1 MHTWHEKKVWQ
12 LVGFVVSVFL
22 CVCFVGFGFVCS
34 FLVWSEGLF
43 LFFKSFHIKRRAW
56 CEIQTW
62 SKIGLLCL
70 RGLEGSIFIYLEYIS
85 VSGVEKLFFLSGS
98 TLVNSGIRG
107 SRVNKYHWHH
117 LFWFSWIFEFLIT
130 SVLPKPSLM
139 CSSTKNISVAAYQ
152 HAKLYLSCIPVW
164 NAQSNLQPFACKT
177 FYLQNQKVFMALTS
191 MPMQLH
197 GYPKNK
203 INLQKKCTSK
213 TIT

>member
-1 MHTWHEKKVWQ
+1 MNLTVVMHTWHEKKVWL

-117 LFWFSWIFEFLIT
+117 SDSLEFLNFSSHQCYQNLHLCALQQKT
-130 SVLPKPSLM
+130 SL
-139 CSSTKNISVAAYQ
+139 
-152 HAKLYLSCIPVW
+152 
-164 NAQSNLQPFACKT
+164 
-177 FYLQNQKVFMALTS
+177 
-191 MPMQLH
+191 
-197 GYPKNK
+197 
-203 INLQKKCTSK
+203 
-213 TIT
+213 